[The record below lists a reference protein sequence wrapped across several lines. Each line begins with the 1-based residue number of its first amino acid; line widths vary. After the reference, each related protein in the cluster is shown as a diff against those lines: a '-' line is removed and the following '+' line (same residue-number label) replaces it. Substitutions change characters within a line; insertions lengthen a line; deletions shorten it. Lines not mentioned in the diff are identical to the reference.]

1 MIARYTLPQMGNIW
15 SDENKFKTMLEVE
28 LLVCEALAEIGEIPT
43 QAAVKIREKADFDLR
58 RITEI
63 ERETRHDVVAFLMAV
78 SEKVGKESRYIHL
91 GITSYDIV
99 DTSLSLRMKE
109 AANIIIG
116 DLERLSSVIKEKVRE
131 YENTVMVGRSHGI
144 HAEPITFGLKLAIWM
159 VETERNIKRMQAA
172 KDTISTGKISGAVGT
187 YANIDPR
194 VEKYVCQ
201 KLGLTPA
208 SISSQI
214 LPRDFHAEYL
224 LALSLIASSLEKF
237 SLEIRNLSRTEIIEV
252 EEYFSPGQKG
262 SSAMPHK
269 RNPII
274 SEQIGGLARIIRSNA
289 QVALENVSL
298 WHERDLTHSSAERI
312 IIPDSCILT
321 DYIINKFTDVI
332 ENLIVYPENMME
344 NLKKTKG
351 LIFSEAVLL
360 KLIKKGLSREDAYR
374 IVQQAAFLS
383 KKEGKEFKDALL
395 QDKEVISYLS
405 KDEIEECFD
414 LKQSLRHIDKIFS
427 RLKISSS

>member
-1 MIARYTLPQMGNIW
+1 MIKRYTLPEMGSIW
-15 SDENKFKTMLEVE
+15 SDENKFRTMLEVE
-28 LLVCEALAEIGEIPT
+28 VLICEALAEFGEIPAR
-43 QAAVKIREKADFDLR
+43 AAVKIRKKADFDFK
-58 RITEI
+58 RIAEI
-63 ERETRHDVVAFLMAV
+63 EQETRHDVIAFLMAV
-78 SEKVGKESRYIHL
+78 GEKVGKESRYIHL

-109 AANIIIG
+109 AADIILK
-116 DLERLSSVIKEKVRE
+116 DLKKLSSVLRKKARE

-144 HAEPITFGLKLAIWM
+144 HAEPITFGLKLAIWL
-159 VETERNIKRMQAA
+159 VETERNFKRMQAA
-172 KDTISTGKISGAVGT
+172 KDAISVGKISGAVGT

-194 VEKYVCQ
+194 AEIYVCQ

-214 LPRDFHAEYL
+214 LPRDSHAQYL
-224 LALSLIASSLEKF
+224 LTLSLIASSLEKF
-237 SLEIRNLSRTEIIEV
+237 SLEIRNLSRTEIMEV

-274 SEQIGGLARIIRSNA
+274 SEQIGGLARIIRNNA
-289 QVALENVSL
+289 QVALENVPL
-298 WHERDLTHSSAERI
+298 WHERDLTHSSVERI

-321 DYIINKFTDVI
+321 NYILNKFTNVMK
-332 ENLIVYPENMME
+332 NLIIYPENMMK

-360 KLIKKGLSREDAYR
+360 KLIKKGLSREDAYVM
-374 IVQQAAFLS
+374 VQRASFLS
-383 KKEGKEFKDALL
+383 KKEGREFKDVLL
-395 QDKEVISYLS
+395 QNKEVMSHLN
-405 KDEIEECFD
+405 KDEVKECLD
-414 LKQSLRHIDKIFS
+414 LKQNLRHINKIFS
-427 RLKISSS
+427 RLEIS